1 MEKELL
7 ELYTLAEMR
16 YQDHFKNV
24 DSEDLYPSN
33 WYLNKN
39 YKLKIEIIAEAIKN
53 DTLIVNTKSYL
64 KIVEGYNN

>member
-16 YQDHFKNV
+16 YQEHFKNV
-24 DSEDLYPSN
+24 DSENLYPSN

-39 YKLKIEIIAEAIKN
+39 YKLKIEIIVEAIKN

>member
-16 YQDHFKNV
+16 YQEHFKNV
-24 DSEDLYPSN
+24 DSENLYPSN

-39 YKLKIEIIAEAIKN
+39 YKLKIEIIVEAIKT